1 VVAPSSGSATRRD
14 QVSPPRPLDGLRVV
28 EVSSYVAAPL
38 AGLVLAQ
45 LGAEVIRVDPPGG
58 APDRT
63 RWPLAASGASL
74 YWAGLNAGKRSVELD
89 LTDPGDR
96 EQLIGLVASGG
107 DGGGILLT
115 NNGSSRVPGMA
126 ELAARRGDVIRIQL
140 TGRPDGRSAVDYTV
154 NAGSGFAAITGPVD
168 HAEPVNHALPAWDVA
183 CGLYVAVGLLA
194 AERARRRTGRGAEL
208 RIALSDVALATATN
222 LGLLAE
228 AELTGVARPKV
239 GNAVYGTYVHWFAT
253 ADEQRLIVVA
263 LTRRHWR
270 ELVALTG
277 TGGAVAG
284 LERGLGADFDSESD
298 RYRHRRVLDALLAPW
313 FEERDCAQVTAALS
327 DGCIP
332 WARFATF
339 DEVVAGGELAR
350 NPIVGRVG
358 SPGIAEHFAAGSP
371 LVFDGTPFPAAPAP
385 QLGGDRV
392 DRLVHEART

>member
-1 VVAPSSGSATRRD
+1 MSL
-14 QVSPPRPLDGLRVV
+14 PRPLDGLRVV

-107 DGGGILLT
+107 DEGGILLT
-115 NNGSSRVPGMA
+115 NNSSSRVPDMA
-126 ELAARRGDVIRIQL
+126 ELTTRRADAIRIQL
-140 TGRPDGRSAVDYTV
+140 TGRPDGTSAVDYTV
-154 NAGSGFAAITGPVD
+154 NAACGFAVVTGPAD
-168 HAEPVNHALPAWDVA
+168 HAEPVNHVLPAWDVA
-183 CGLYVAVGLLA
+183 CGLYVATGLLA
-194 AERARRRTGRGAEL
+194 AERGRRRTGRGAQL
-208 RIALSDVALATATN
+208 RIALSDVALATASN

-228 AELTGVARPKV
+228 AELTGAARPKI

-253 ADEQRLIVVA
+253 SDRQRLIVVA
-263 LTRRHWR
+263 LTTRHWR

-277 TGGAVAG
+277 TGDAVAG
-284 LERGLGADFDSESD
+284 LERGLGVDFGSESA

-313 FEERDCAQVTAALS
+313 FEERDCAQASGALS
-327 DGCIP
+327 AGSIP
-332 WARFATF
+332 WSRFATF
-339 DEVVAGGELAR
+339 GEVVAGDELAR
-350 NPIVGRVG
+350 NPIVSRVS
-358 SPGIAEHFAAGSP
+358 SPGVAAHFAAGSP
-371 LVFDGTPFPAAPAP
+371 LVFDGRHLPAAPAP
-385 QLGGDRV
+385 RLGGDRIEQI
-392 DRLVHEART
+392 LHEART